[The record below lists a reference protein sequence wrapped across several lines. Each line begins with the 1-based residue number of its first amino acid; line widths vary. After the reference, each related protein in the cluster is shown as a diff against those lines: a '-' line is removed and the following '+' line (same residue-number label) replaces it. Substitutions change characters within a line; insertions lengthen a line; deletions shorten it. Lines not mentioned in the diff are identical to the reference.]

1 MDNFRAVFIGDVV
14 GTVGCRALAKL
25 LPSIKREYNAD
36 IAIVNGENS
45 ADSNGISSNS
55 AQEIYDAGADIITTG
70 NHAFGRHSI
79 NEEYNRRDTLLRPAN
94 LGEGLAGQGVCV
106 LDMGRYS
113 VTVINLI
120 GTALMQPA
128 DNPFKCVEEILK
140 SVSSKMII
148 VDFHAEA
155 TSEKRAM
162 SCFLSGRV
170 SAVFGTHTHVQTAD
184 EHIDEG
190 GTGSITDVGMT
201 GPVDSVLGVRKEII
215 IDKFVNYRSA
225 RHVIAD
231 GICEVCGA
239 MAEIDPKDG
248 KCLRIERFRKVTEP

>member
-1 MDNFRAVFIGDVV
+1 MANFRAVFIGDVV
-14 GTVGCRALAKL
+14 GTAGCKALAKT
-25 LPSIKREYNAD
+25 LPAIKREYGAD

-45 ADSNGISSNS
+45 ADGNGISSNS
-55 AQEIYDAGADIITTG
+55 AEDIFGAGADVITTG

-79 NEEYNRRDTLLRPAN
+79 NEEYDRRDTLLRPAN
-94 LGEGLAGQGVCV
+94 LGEELSGKGVCV
-106 LDMGRYS
+106 LDLGRYS

-120 GTALMQPA
+120 GTAFMQPA
-128 DNPFKCVEEILK
+128 DNPFKCVEDILK
-140 SVSSKMII
+140 TVSSKIII

-184 EHIDEG
+184 ERITD
-190 GTGSITDVGMT
+190 GTGCISDIGMT
-201 GPVDSVLGVRKEII
+201 GPVDSILGVRKEII

-225 RHVIAD
+225 RHVVAD
-231 GICEVCGA
+231 GVCEVCGA
-239 MAEIDPKDG
+239 AAEIDPQSG
-248 KCLRIERFRKVTEP
+248 KCLKIERFRKITEP